1 MNILVNSQSRLNK
14 FSETN
19 QHNSALLSLSL
30 FFPMKVWYKPQT
42 WNAALLK
49 ILSSRLVRITLFP
62 LHSLVPN
69 QEPYRSC
76 PSYRVPR
83 SRVTRFSALQRFQR
97 NFLGKIGFNKGD
109 GVATQTLFMLAII
122 FCYHWYET
130 VLNTCSNGTKRRKN
144 AEFGRLQAFTVSGI
158 SFVSFTSQR
167 TQIPFYHAAPA
178 EVETNQLSRDTV
190 FTSAITCARRM
201 RKRKFEWSASL
212 VD

>member
-1 MNILVNSQSRLNK
+1 
-14 FSETN
+14 
-19 QHNSALLSLSL
+19 
-30 FFPMKVWYKPQT
+30 MKVSCKPQT

-62 LHSLVPN
+62 LHSLDLN

-109 GVATQTLFMLAII
+109 GVATQTFFMLAII
-122 FCYHWYET
+122 FCYHWYKT
-130 VLNTCSNGTKRRKN
+130 VLNTCSNGTKRRKRRICLFGSPLQRAAWTLVPSHSNGCKPFLTTQRPRWIQISRAETLFYECDGMFSRN
-144 AEFGRLQAFTVSGI
+144 AEEKVCVKQMA
-158 SFVSFTSQR
+158 
-167 TQIPFYHAAPA
+167 
-178 EVETNQLSRDTV
+178 
-190 FTSAITCARRM
+190 
-201 RKRKFEWSASL
+201 WSDSH